1 MASSA
6 GHPGPVSP
14 GTYWKRRVFVLVGLL
29 AVVTLIAYACRPS
42 ASDTDNAAGTS
53 PDAAPTAES
62 SPSVAPSPTPS
73 TSPSDDGGGDDE
85 DDEGDK
91 GDEDGGED
99 ASSGDGSGGDADE
112 GSGGG
117 SDSGD
122 SGDGK
127 DEEFPAPKKAGDPCR
142 PSDVVVT
149 VETDKSDYAWDAKPK
164 VELTAV
170 NTAEQTCTVDLGPE
184 TMEVRITSG
193 DDRVF
198 STADCAEPED
208 GNEVELERG
217 VPEKRTFTWDR
228 KRSWKDC
235 RDRDVTAKRPGTYV
249 AALEGDYS
257 SGKERERQVF
267 RLN

>member
-42 ASDTDNAAGTS
+42 ASDTENAAGAS
-53 PDAAPTAES
+53 PEASS
-62 SPSVAPSPTPS
+62 SPSAEPSSSVAPSPTPS
-73 TSPSDDGGGDDE
+73 TSPSGDDEGGDDG
-85 DDEGDK
+85 DEGDSS
-91 GDEDGGED
+91 GG
-99 ASSGDGSGGDADE
+99 SGDGES
-112 GSGGG
+112 GSGSGG
-117 SDSGD
+117 SDSKDDGK
-122 SGDGK
+122 GDGGK
-127 DEEFPAPKKAGDPCR
+127 DSDEEYPAPKKASDPCR

-164 VELTAV
+164 IEVTAV

-184 TMEVRITSG
+184 NMEVRVTSG

-198 STADCAEPED
+198 STADCAVRED
-208 GNEVELERG
+208 ENKVELERG
-217 VPEKRTFTWDR
+217 VPEKTSFTWDR

-235 RDRDVTAKRPGTYV
+235 RDTEATAKRPGTYV
-249 AALEGDYS
+249 ATLKGDYAS
-257 SGKERERQVF
+257 DKDRERQVF

>member
-42 ASDTDNAAGTS
+42 ASDTENAAGAS
-53 PDAAPTAES
+53 PEASS
-62 SPSVAPSPTPS
+62 SPSAEPESSVPPSPTPS
-73 TSPSDDGGGDDE
+73 TSPSE
-85 DDEGDK
+85 DDEG
-91 GDEDGGED
+91 GDGDDEGDSSGGSGGED
-99 ASSGDGSGGDADE
+99 SGSSGGSGSKDE
-112 GSGGG
+112 GGDEGGE
-117 SDSGD
+117 DSE
-122 SGDGK
+122 
-127 DEEFPAPKKAGDPCR
+127 EEFPAPEKAGDPCR

-149 VETDKSDYAWDAKPK
+149 VETDKSDYAWDAEPK
-164 VELTAV
+164 IEVTAV
-170 NTAEQTCTVDLGPE
+170 NTADQTCTVDLGPE
-184 TMEVRITSG
+184 NMEVRVTSG

-198 STADCAEPED
+198 STADCAARED

-217 VPEKRTFTWDR
+217 VPEKTSFTWDR

-235 RDRDVTAKRPGTYV
+235 RDTRATAKRPGTYV
-249 AALEGDYS
+249 ATLEGDYA
-257 SGKERERQVF
+257 SGKDRERQVF

>member
-53 PDAAPTAES
+53 PDAAPSAES

-73 TSPSDDGGGDDE
+73 TSSDDGDDE
-85 DDEGDK
+85 DEKD
-91 GDEDGGED
+91 DEDGD
-99 ASSGDGSGGDADE
+99 DDSSGDGSGGDADE
-112 GSGGG
+112 GSGGD
-117 SDSGD
+117 SDSEDG
-122 SGDGK
+122 GDGK
-127 DEEFPAPKKAGDPCR
+127 DGEDEEFPAPKKAGDPCR

-149 VETDKSDYAWDAKPK
+149 VETDRSDYAWDAKPK
-164 VELTAV
+164 IELTAV

-184 TMEVRITSG
+184 AMEVRITSG

-198 STADCAEPED
+198 STADCAERKDE
-208 GNEVELERG
+208 NKVELERG
-217 VPEKRTFTWDR
+217 VPEKSTFTWDR

-235 RDRDVTAKRPGTYV
+235 RDGDVTAKRPGTYV